1 MRAGQKIL
9 NNLKEGTKDEF
20 YYKANDVEQELFK
33 LRDLAEDE
41 DIVKRIEALILELN
55 NIRMDG
61 YNNLKEAAG
70 DKKYEVSV
78 YGYNTNEDGDNTETR
93 EKSYYVYAQSEKE
106 AEKKLKDKIDSDF
119 KEISTYYING
129 TKEMPIDEYNEE
141 DVLKAL
147 EVIKNYA
154 NSHYRQNGFYTKKTA
169 EEIEEKVKDFILPRG
184 DE

>member
-9 NNLKEGTKDEF
+9 SNLVEGTKDEF

-61 YNNLKEAAG
+61 YRNLKESSG
-70 DKKYEVSV
+70 DKKYAIHT

-93 EKSYYVYAQSEKE
+93 ERDYFVYASSEKE
-106 AEKKLKDKIDSDF
+106 ARNKIRDKIDKDYAG
-119 KEISTYYING
+119 INNYYINQIE
-129 TKEMPIDEYNEE
+129 EMPIDEYSE
-141 DVLKAL
+141 DDVKKAL

-154 NSHYRQNGFYTKKTA
+154 NSHYKQNGYYTKKAA
-169 EEIEEKVKDFILPRG
+169 EEIEEKIKSFILPKG